1 MKKISD
7 SLSAKLWLYY
17 SVVILLLFAV
27 VIYYFPEKQ
36 KESIIKYRSLELN
49 ELSRNIAMGVE
60 LSLEDD
66 NFQQLDKSIQYYKN
80 RKDEFDFLYLVLG
93 DSVGNGEQ
101 IFAQIGD
108 EKTGYPNIK
117 QSKFIVAQTIV
128 KTKNIKGKV
137 IIGLRKERVEKE
149 VQENNTSLYLL
160 LIGITMLIITVFYFL
175 AQTIANPIKNAIKNA
190 KILQA
195 GDFNSFKQVS
205 FGSKD
210 EIAELQ
216 GALISLKDTL
226 IAQRDE
232 NSNLLAN
239 LEFKINERTK
249 SLNET
254 LLMLNEAQAIASLG
268 YFSCWVDRDKIDFS
282 ENLILLLNLSATKYH
297 RIKDLVQIIDEDYK
311 HILNENFY
319 AKDEGSFS

>member
-205 FGSKD
+205 
-210 EIAELQ
+210 
-216 GALISLKDTL
+216 
-226 IAQRDE
+226 
-232 NSNLLAN
+232 
-239 LEFKINERTK
+239 
-249 SLNET
+249 
-254 LLMLNEAQAIASLG
+254 
-268 YFSCWVDRDKIDFS
+268 
-282 ENLILLLNLSATKYH
+282 
-297 RIKDLVQIIDEDYK
+297 
-311 HILNENFY
+311 
-319 AKDEGSFS
+319 

>member
-160 LIGITMLIITVFYFL
+160 LIGIMMLIITVFYFL

-190 KILQA
+190 K
-195 GDFNSFKQVS
+195 
-205 FGSKD
+205 
-210 EIAELQ
+210 
-216 GALISLKDTL
+216 
-226 IAQRDE
+226 R
-232 NSNLLAN
+232 
-239 LEFKINERTK
+239 
-249 SLNET
+249 
-254 LLMLNEAQAIASLG
+254 
-268 YFSCWVDRDKIDFS
+268 
-282 ENLILLLNLSATKYH
+282 
-297 RIKDLVQIIDEDYK
+297 
-311 HILNENFY
+311 
-319 AKDEGSFS
+319 

>member
-117 QSKFIVAQTIV
+117 QSKF
-128 KTKNIKGKV
+128 
-137 IIGLRKERVEKE
+137 
-149 VQENNTSLYLL
+149 
-160 LIGITMLIITVFYFL
+160 
-175 AQTIANPIKNAIKNA
+175 
-190 KILQA
+190 
-195 GDFNSFKQVS
+195 
-205 FGSKD
+205 FG
-210 EIAELQ
+210 
-216 GALISLKDTL
+216 T
-226 IAQRDE
+226 
-232 NSNLLAN
+232 
-239 LEFKINERTK
+239 T
-249 SLNET
+249 
-254 LLMLNEAQAIASLG
+254 
-268 YFSCWVDRDKIDFS
+268 
-282 ENLILLLNLSATKYH
+282 
-297 RIKDLVQIIDEDYK
+297 
-311 HILNENFY
+311 
-319 AKDEGSFS
+319 